1 MKGSIGFIVGV
12 VVILAALPLGAQD
25 AGSTAEE
32 VMAKIDDVVNG
43 ARDQSFTMSIVL
55 TDKGG
60 AQKTRE
66 LQMLQKGRDRR
77 LARFLSPADQRGIA
91 FLSLPGDVQYVY
103 LPAFGK
109 VRRVASHVKNTSF
122 AGTDF
127 TYEDMEAVRMADKWQ
142 ARIQAQEQGTT
153 VLELTPRPG
162 KSSQYSRLLIWVRA
176 DISYPVKMEQYDK
189 SGKLAKTLVREKL
202 QQIQGYWIA
211 FDTTMQDVQK
221 QHTTTMTITQI
232 ALDTGLPD
240 SAFTERALSQ

>member
-1 MKGSIGFIVGV
+1 MKGSIGFIIACAV
-12 VVILAALPLGAQD
+12 VLAAMPLAAQESGLSAD
-25 AGSTAEE
+25 E
-32 VMAKIDDVVNG
+32 VMAKVDDVVNG
-43 ARDQSFTMSIVL
+43 ARDQSCTMSIVL
-55 TDKGG
+55 TDKAG

-66 LQMLQKGRDRR
+66 LQMLQKGRDKR

-109 VRRVASHVKNTSF
+109 VRRIASHVKNTSF

-142 ARIQAQEQGTT
+142 ARIQKVEEGSI

-162 KSSQYSRLLIWVRA
+162 KSSQYSRLVIWVRA
-176 DISYPVKMEQYDK
+176 DILYPVKMEQYDK
-189 SGKLAKTLVREKL
+189 SGKLVKVLTREKL
-202 QQIQGYWIA
+202 QQCQGYWTA
-211 FDTTMQDVQK
+211 FETTMQDVQK
-221 QHTTTMTITQI
+221 QHLTRMTISQV
-232 ALDTGLPD
+232 AYDAGLPD